1 MSTNNTIKVWKRK
14 ETRNQLS
21 LRLPLFI
28 SVLLFVICCCN
39 ISSVWA
45 QAPAPV
51 NGDII
56 PGEYIVVFKKTAELS
71 TPTAIRALAE
81 SLVVSYGG
89 QMLSVYEYAA
99 PGFAAK
105 LSARA
110 VSVLQADP
118 RVELVEP
125 NRVI

>member
-71 TPTAIRALAE
+71 TPTAIRC
-81 SLVVSYGG
+81 SGC
-89 QMLSVYEYAA
+89 SVT
-99 PGFAAK
+99 
-105 LSARA
+105 
-110 VSVLQADP
+110 P
-118 RVELVEP
+118 RRDV
-125 NRVI
+125 RC